1 MWRSSSPLHVW
12 RGQGEACTLARMI
25 TFYGYDKCS
34 TCRKAKKV
42 LVERGVAFNFVDIT
56 VTPPPKRLLKQ
67 IVDSGSYKLTD
78 LLNKSGVQYRELNMK
93 ERVKGMT
100 PADLIDVLA
109 DNGRLCKRPIVT
121 DGKVHTVGYDEA
133 TFAKTWA

>member
-1 MWRSSSPLHVW
+1 MP
-12 RGQGEACTLARMI
+12 GGMI

-42 LVERGVAFNFVDIT
+42 LTERGKAIKEIDIT
-56 VTPPPKRLLKQ
+56 QTPPPKRLLKQ
-67 IVDSGSYKLTD
+67 IVDSGKYKLSD

-93 ERVKGMT
+93 ERVKNMT

-109 DNGRLCKRPIVT
+109 DNGRLCKRPIVVEG
-121 DGKVHTVGYDEA
+121 DNITVGFDEA
-133 TFAKTWA
+133 TFSNAWK

>member
-1 MWRSSSPLHVW
+1 V
-12 RGQGEACTLARMI
+12 I

-34 TCRKAKKV
+34 TCRKAKKA
-42 LVERGVAFNFVDIT
+42 LVDRGVAFQFVDIT

-67 IVDSGSYKLTD
+67 IVEGGAYKLSD

-93 ERVKGMT
+93 ERVKNMT

-109 DNGRLCKRPIVT
+109 DNGRLCKRPIVS
-121 DGKVHTVGYDEA
+121 DGKQHTVGFDEA
-133 TFAKTWA
+133 AFKKTWT